1 MSDGLYTAYADHHIM
16 PRQQPLAGWCEV
28 MLRPTS
34 DCGCPDCGSSLI
46 NVPMSCYQ
54 DERVESD
61 GGQL

>member
-34 DCGCPDCGSSLI
+34 DCGCPGCSSSLI
-46 NVPMSCYQ
+46 EVSAAEKDNNDAV
-54 DERVESD
+54 
-61 GGQL
+61 GN